1 MSNSETVKFKG
12 YTIFKNYE
20 AHSKKII
27 EYAEA
32 DSVKFIKEDI
42 NE

>member
-27 EYAEA
+27 EHA
-32 DSVKFIKEDI
+32 DSIKFIKEDV